1 LLRARHGIQ
10 INNFEWNFVL
20 CKKKM
25 RIILES
31 KVFLVIARLF
41 GMRDARDDIVLLDA
55 PGSGH
60 ESPCTGI
67 AGVEAQGDANDG
79 GQGVL
84 GMLPEDVS
92 AAVLAHVPA
101 PALWSL
107 CSSASR
113 PLQKMAHG
121 FLSALTELDLSV
133 QGIVQGN
140 EDDMEGLAEILKS
153 QCPSL
158 ISHTN

>member
-1 LLRARHGIQ
+1 
-10 INNFEWNFVL
+10 
-20 CKKKM
+20 M
-25 RIILES
+25 RIILKQS
-31 KVFLVIARLF
+31 VLVIARLF